1 MAPGATVA
9 CGATV
14 ARGAI
19 APHAIATSY
28 EFTFIIGENQTME
41 IGNQELRQADG
52 RAKTMNKDK
61 IILPDPASISAEKIA
76 PIMAQVAAVQLALA
90 SRLIAENEENAQDE
104 SDTLLTVEEAAAKLK
119 CSQDWLYRKSK
130 HLPYAVRVGR
140 SLRFSL
146 KGIEADIRSRMGA
159 A

>member
-1 MAPGATVA
+1 
-9 CGATV
+9 
-14 ARGAI
+14 
-19 APHAIATSY
+19 
-28 EFTFIIGENQTME
+28 
-41 IGNQELRQADG
+41 
-52 RAKTMNKDK
+52 MNRDK
-61 IILPDPASISAEKIA
+61 IILPDPANITTEKIV
-76 PIMAQVAAVQLALA
+76 PIMVQMAALQVALAT
-90 SRLIAENEENAQDE
+90 RLITESEENAQDD

-130 HLPYAVRVGR
+130 QLPYAVRVGR

>member
-28 EFTFIIGENQTME
+28 KFTFIIGENQTME
-41 IGNQELRQADG
+41 ISNQELRQSDG
-52 RAKTMNKDK
+52 RAKTMNRDK
-61 IILPDPASISAEKIA
+61 IILPDPANVSAEKIV
-76 PIMAQVAAVQLALA
+76 PIMAQMAALQVALA
-90 SRLIAENEENAQDE
+90 TRLVTVSEENAQDE

-119 CSQDWLYRKSK
+119 CSQDWLYRKSR